1 MASLVVHSSDEEIS
15 LRALKQIHRLTTIDL
30 YRQALGDALSDAI
43 NNYIYLNYKNVPL
56 IENFLSNSGIE
67 ILFYDYVEAS
77 CELPASRMI
86 KQITIG
92 HWKKQPIKTIE
103 FVLKQISKKIR
114 NKGIQ
119 LIQPKS
125 TSRFVS
131 ELKQILNLTYSN
143 DDDRDDD
150 DEKRNF
156 DLIINVLT
164 KIYFV
169 FGQQPFI
176 HRSFKDPLFLFV
188 KQIWFQ
194 QIHNEQNQHDIS
206 FLIDGWSSILTKW
219 FQLDHTNRQQYIQQ
233 LHD

>member
-1 MASLVVHSSDEEIS
+1 LASLVVHSSDEEIS

-30 YRQALGDALSDAI
+30 YRQSLGDALSDAI

-67 ILFYDYVEAS
+67 ILFYDYIEAS

-92 HWKKQPIKTIE
+92 HWKKQPMKTIE
-103 FVLKQISKKIR
+103 FVLKQISQKIR
-114 NKGIQ
+114 NQQIE
-119 LIQPKS
+119 PKS
-125 TSRFVS
+125 SSRFVS

-143 DDDRDDD
+143 ENDEND

-156 DLIINVLT
+156 DLIVNVLT

-169 FGQQPFI
+169 FGQKPFI
-176 HRSFKDPLFLFV
+176 DRSLNDPLFLFV
-188 KQIWFQ
+188 YQNWFEK
-194 QIHNEQNQHDIS
+194 IIDNQNDIP
-206 FLIDGWSSILTKW
+206 FLLDGWSKILTQW
-219 FQLDHTNRQQYIQQ
+219 FSNRRKYLEQLK
-233 LHD
+233 